1 MKRYY
6 YFKLSDPRNPDVV
19 RYVGSTTENL
29 SVRLSKMVSEAI
41 KTDRQ
46 TPVFEW
52 VRELFNIDKKP
63 FIDLLEISELIS
75 ETDANN
81 RQLEIIESF
90 QANGLADLNLTK
102 GRGTKGYNKP
112 QDEETKKKISDKN
125 VGRKMSKEFCD
136 KRSELTS
143 GKNNPRYGVK
153 LSDDHIALLAEAR
166 AKAPKYECIH
176 CKQMFMK
183 QYITRYHNDNCKMK
197 ENN

>member
-46 TPVFEW
+46 TPLFEW

-112 QDEETKKKISDKN
+112 QD
-125 VGRKMSKEFCD
+125 
-136 KRSELTS
+136 
-143 GKNNPRYGVK
+143 
-153 LSDDHIALLAEAR
+153 
-166 AKAPKYECIH
+166 
-176 CKQMFMK
+176 
-183 QYITRYHNDNCKMK
+183 
-197 ENN
+197 